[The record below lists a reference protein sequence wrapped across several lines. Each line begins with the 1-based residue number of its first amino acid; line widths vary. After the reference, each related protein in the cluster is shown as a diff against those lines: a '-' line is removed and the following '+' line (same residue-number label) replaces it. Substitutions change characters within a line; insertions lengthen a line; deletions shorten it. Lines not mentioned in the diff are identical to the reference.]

1 MNKISNSILYH
12 GATTIVSEPLTH
24 VGRQELDFGPGFYLT
39 NDREQAEKWARIKSE
54 RKKHAT
60 PILNVYKFDVEL
72 FNSDT
77 EVHHILFPEYNIE
90 WLDFIAANRKGRS
103 LWRDYDC
110 IEGGIA
116 NDSVISTVDAY
127 VDGFITA
134 QQALDKLVDE
144 KLRHQIC
151 ISNQSI
157 IDKYLHFVE
166 SITL

>member
-1 MNKISNSILYH
+1 MSNNILFH

-60 PILNVYKFDVEL
+60 AILNIYKFDYDL
-72 FNSDT
+72 FNNEADY
-77 EVHHILFPEYNIE
+77 HNLLFTEYNIE
-90 WLDFIAANRKGRS
+90 WLDFIAANRKGKS
-103 LWRDYDC
+103 LWKEYDC

-134 QQALDKLVDE
+134 EQALDNLVNQE
-144 KLRHQIC
+144 LRHQIC

-157 IDKYLHFVE
+157 IDKYLRFLE
-166 SITL
+166 SITI